1 MGQRRRGKPGIVF
14 LVLVTYG
21 TCKLICICGFAD
33 ASKQAMISL
42 EFPMLDP
49 AGIPGYKCRRV
60 SFAKSSVCFKTPFAK
75 KSTMKLSVVSLL
87 VVTAVVVVSLLPD
100 DASAAPSP
108 QVGGGCNRD
117 RRGNCVFRAESSG
130 GSRNNNTSSYVST
143 AGNKSILCSMTCG
156 GKQEE

>member
-1 MGQRRRGKPGIVF
+1 MVF

-60 SFAKSSVCFKTPFAK
+60 SFAKSSVCFKTPFCE
-75 KSTMKLSVVSLL
+75 KSTMKLSAVSLL
-87 VVTAVVVVSLLPD
+87 VVTVAVVVALLPD

-108 QVGGGCNRD
+108 QGGGGCSRD
-117 RRGNCVFRAESSG
+117 RRGNCVFIVESSG
-130 GSRNNNTSSYVST
+130 GSRNYNTSSYVST
-143 AGNKSILCSMTCG
+143 AGNKSILCPMTCG
-156 GKQEE
+156 GKQQEE

>member
-1 MGQRRRGKPGIVF
+1 MVF

-21 TCKLICICGFAD
+21 TCKFICICGFAD

-60 SFAKSSVCFKTPFAK
+60 SFAKSSVCFKTPFCE

-87 VVTAVVVVSLLPD
+87 VVTAAVVVSILPD

-108 QVGGGCNRD
+108 QGGGGCSRD
-117 RRGNCVFRAESSG
+117 RRGNIFFEGSG
-130 GSRNNNTSSYVST
+130 GSSNYNSSSYVSS
-143 AGNKSILCSMTCG
+143 AGKIDPERT
-156 GKQEE
+156 GKHFFFSFTGSLRQE